1 MVKQLVLQI
10 VSDGAFSDYADSIQK
25 QGYDVKAIDGH
36 SNITEASLKSSK
48 IFVIPEANIP
58 FKESEQAAIVNYV
71 KQGGNVVFISDHYN
85 ADRNLNRIDSSEAM
99 NGYRRGAYEDMSK
112 GMNAEEKVL
121 LQCKV

>member
-1 MVKQLVLQI
+1 MVHFQI
-10 VSDGAFSDYADSIQK
+10 MRIQYKK

-71 KQGGNVVFISDHYN
+71 KQGEMLSLFQTITM
-85 ADRNLNRIDSSEAM
+85 LTEI
-99 NGYRRGAYEDMSK
+99 
-112 GMNAEEKVL
+112 
-121 LQCKV
+121 